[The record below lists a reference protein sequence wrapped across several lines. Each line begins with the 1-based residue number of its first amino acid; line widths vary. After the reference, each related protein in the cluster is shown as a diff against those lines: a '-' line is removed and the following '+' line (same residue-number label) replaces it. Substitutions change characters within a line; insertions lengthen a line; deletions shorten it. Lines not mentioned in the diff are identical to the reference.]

1 MKRKVRL
8 TESDLHNIIK
18 ESVNSILNEI
28 SLDIAKS
35 AYYKAYD
42 NELDSLSK
50 GEKVSSRKQTQRKN
64 LYNHLKNKSQENI
77 NLQMPVIIVGGE
89 KEGEYTMQD
98 IINNFE
104 VTSYVKPFESS
115 RYKESKIVGY
125 PRIYGYLGPMWDGD
139 KIRYESQEAY
149 DMYSI

>member
-1 MKRKVRL
+1 MKRRIRL
-8 TESDLHNIIK
+8 TESDLHRVIK
-18 ESVNSILNEI
+18 ESVNTILNEI
-28 SLDIAKS
+28 SLDTAKS

-42 NELDSLSK
+42 NEENLLSK
-50 GEKVSSRKQTQRKN
+50 GEEVSNRKQSQRKN

-104 VTSYVKPFESS
+104 ITSYVEPYENS

-139 KIRYESQEAY
+139 KIRYESQEVY